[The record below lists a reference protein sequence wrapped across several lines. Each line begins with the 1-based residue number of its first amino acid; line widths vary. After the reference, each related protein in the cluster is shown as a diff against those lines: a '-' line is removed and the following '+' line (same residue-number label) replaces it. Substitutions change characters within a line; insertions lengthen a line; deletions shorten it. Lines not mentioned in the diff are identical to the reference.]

1 MKIAHLFVLSLLA
14 PAVFLRAESVIQEDF
29 SCGPGVPGREKITP
43 GTRLKQSGAV
53 APDNAAWDT
62 AGAVVFAPGGKGL
75 TFVGKEGNAGV
86 FIEVDPGLFE
96 SGSPV
101 RAEIEFVPGE
111 AWVEP
116 SGLPGIW
123 LGFANSNSAK
133 KELLANVNETGDHVA
148 LRYAAAP
155 DPVNWC
161 LRAETG
167 VSGETGAAAGAKV
180 PMRPDATYR
189 MTLVYDPSDHSFQG
203 ELSDPESGSVKSLKG
218 KLSIPPVFNLL
229 RVDFTGFS
237 IAPGPI
243 QPLIKSISLT
253 KE

>member
-1 MKIAHLFVLSLLA
+1 MFVFSLRA
-14 PAVFLRAESVIQEDF
+14 SAAFLRAESVIQEDF

-53 APDNAAWDT
+53 TPDNAAWET
-62 AGAVVFAPGGKGL
+62 AGAVVFASGGKGVTL
-75 TFVGKEGNAGV
+75 VGKEGNAGV

-101 RAEIEFVPGE
+101 RAEIEFVPGD

-116 SGLPGIW
+116 TGIPGIW
-123 LGFANSNSAK
+123 LGFANSSAAK
-133 KELLANVNETGDHVA
+133 KELLANINATGAHVV

-167 VSGETGAAAGAKV
+167 VSGETGGAAGPKV

-189 MTLVYDPSDHSFQG
+189 MTLVYDPSNHSFQG

-218 KLSIPPVFNLL
+218 TLPLPPVFNLL
-229 RVDFTGFS
+229 RVDFTGFN
-237 IAPGPI
+237 IGPGPI